1 MPKHI
6 ISVTVECDHDAF
18 TEDEAREFV
27 NEAIGVGTDPHVGR
41 TLNMV
46 ALGEF
51 ITEDGL
57 DAGTV
62 TTVPVRC
69 YVEGV

>member
-6 ISVTVECDHDAF
+6 IPVTVECDHDAF

-27 NEAIGVGTDPHVGR
+27 NEALGVGTDPHVGR

-51 ITEDGL
+51 ITED
-57 DAGTV
+57 AGTV
-62 TTVPVRC
+62 TTVPVQC
-69 YVEGV
+69 HVEGV